1 MTSRQAHW
9 QSVYQNKEET
19 GVSWFQERPA
29 SSICLIERTGFDHAA
44 RIIDI
49 GGGASRLVDH
59 LLDLGYVDVTV
70 LDVAEAALAKARA
83 RLGSR
88 AENVQWLV
96 TDVTR
101 WRPVS
106 VFDIWHDRAV
116 FHFLVEAKDRKA
128 YGAAMAAAMRAG
140 GQAIVGTFALDGPER
155 CSGLPVRR
163 YDAKGLE
170 AEFAPWFRA
179 VETFAEDHVTP
190 AGKTQ
195 KFLFYRMCRV

>member
-9 QSVYQNKEET
+9 QGVYENKHDSE
-19 GVSWFQERPA
+19 VSWFQEKPA
-29 SSICLIERTGFDHAA
+29 SSIHLIERAGFDRVA

-59 LLDLGYVDVTV
+59 LVDLGYVDVTV
-70 LDVAEAALAKARA
+70 LAVAEAALAKARA

-88 AENVQWLV
+88 AERVQWFV
-96 TDVTR
+96 ADVTR
-101 WRPVS
+101 WRPIS

-116 FHFLVEAKDRKA
+116 FHFLVNAKDRKA
-128 YGAAMAAAMRAG
+128 YAAVMAAAVRAG

-155 CSGLPVRR
+155 CSGLPVCR

-170 AEFAPWFRA
+170 AEFVPCFRT
-179 VETFAEDHVTP
+179 VETFSEDHITP

-195 KFLFYRMCRV
+195 KFLFCRMSRI

>member
-1 MTSRQAHW
+1 MTNRQAHW
-9 QSVYQNKEET
+9 QSVYQSKEERD
-19 GVSWFQERPA
+19 VSWFQERPA
-29 SSICLIERTGFDHAA
+29 SSIRLIERTGFDHAA

-59 LLDLGYVDVTV
+59 LLNLGYVDVTV

-88 AENVQWLV
+88 AESVHWLEA
-96 TDVTR
+96 DVTH
-101 WRPVS
+101 WRPMS

-116 FHFLVEAKDRKA
+116 FHFLVEARDRKA
-128 YGAAMAAAMRAG
+128 YAAAMAEAVRAG
-140 GQAIVGTFALDGPER
+140 GQAIVGTFALHGPER

-163 YDAKGLE
+163 YDARGLE
-170 AEFAPWFRA
+170 AEFAPWFHT

-195 KFLFYRMCRV
+195 KFLFCRMQRI

>member
-9 QSVYQNKEET
+9 QSVYQNKEESE
-19 GVSWFQERPA
+19 VSWFQERPA
-29 SSICLIERTGFDHAA
+29 SSIRLIERTGFDHAA

-49 GGGASRLVDH
+49 GGGASRLVDY

-70 LDVAEAALAKARA
+70 LDVAEAALAKART

-88 AENVQWLV
+88 AENAQWLV

-101 WRPVS
+101 WRPIS
-106 VFDIWHDRAV
+106 VFGIWHDRAV

-128 YGAAMAAAMRAG
+128 YGAAMAAAVSTG

-163 YDAKGLE
+163 YDTKGLE
-170 AEFAPWFRA
+170 AEFAPWFHT

-195 KFLFYRMCRV
+195 KFLFCRMQRN